1 MATSQGDEDTA
12 LSKYACDSCR
22 SSKITCSRERN
33 SCERCTKRGIPCIYS
48 RVGIIRRARKRKHET
63 QQASGAIATPRPAPG
78 SDDGSASKILRSDG
92 RPQSYLASDIE
103 LTEESLGG
111 SKSPGQRGP
120 FNALLMLNEASTAT
134 TVNNEPTVLDSAR
147 SGKTTRLSFKKH
159 SIEWSKIFENA
170 LRDKEPLLSPAPPE
184 VVRSLK
190 ASRPDEI
197 QEKAW
202 LVMYYCIILRVT
214 DAVHLKSQLRQE
226 LWASLG
232 NISVLMKPSDANIQ
246 AILMVIGLVPD
257 LIDPSLCWMLSTSAC
272 RMLQALGVTHRR
284 IDAQNREQRRLR
296 FWQLNLVD
304 KALAVIF
311 GRSPIFPQRM
321 GIEVGLPT
329 LEQIRPST
337 QHRTSDGSKGY
348 FASHLMYQKF
358 LLSKVMADI
367 WQCLYGEIESQD
379 LEIESVIANLE
390 SWYEQAH
397 KTLEATA
404 ISEKPFCNAQNAKS
418 IDIGL
423 RSQDFHYFYLKI
435 LLFRKSPPRRSQ
447 CITSSKELLNLL
459 LHLSPESDEPYHPF
473 LWQFLYSPFT
483 AFLLLFRD
491 ILLNP
496 GREPKDNQEALA
508 AMENLPEFLEKM
520 ASRNPLATRLREVS
534 RVLIGHAESALT
546 PSGQSRAGSDGLV
559 AESTFTSSETAS
571 SFDMDLLCNQTTDAA
586 RNPFCD
592 LKTDD
597 IFESLTQDFEGN
609 GLFDWMTWLGET

>member
-12 LSKYACDSCR
+12 LSKYACDSCI

-473 LWQFLYSPFT
+473 LWQLLYSPFT

-534 RVLIGHAESALT
+534 RVLIGHAESVLT

-559 AESTFTSSETAS
+559 AESTFTSSETATEEE
-571 SFDMDLLCNQTTDAA
+571 DLGQVG
-586 RNPFCD
+586 
-592 LKTDD
+592 
-597 IFESLTQDFEGN
+597 SLT
-609 GLFDWMTWLGET
+609 